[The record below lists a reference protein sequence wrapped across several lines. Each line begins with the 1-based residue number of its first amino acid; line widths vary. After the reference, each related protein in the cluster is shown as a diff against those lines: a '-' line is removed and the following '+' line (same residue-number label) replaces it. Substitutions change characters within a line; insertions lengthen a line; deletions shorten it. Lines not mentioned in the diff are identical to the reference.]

1 MRSDQPCP
9 VWGRSGNPSHL
20 SWKLPNTSF
29 LWNMLSESMPLCPS
43 SWQEVHRSAKTHWYR
58 DKLTKTNDPSNTVQQ
73 FMCKGRFLKLN
84 LSYSSLP
91 FYCCQIGWHVP
102 CPSNCHFQRLKS
114 VESPEGAR
122 CQNLS
127 QHSQL
132 RSRGILKLPGT
143 QMEPW
148 TTQYGLV
155 HSPVPIFK
163 HKMLIQSKY
172 LILVLWSNMI
182 QRDRIWWNHTNSF
195 WIECVHLRINAT
207 LTHSVS
213 NGCSI
218 KLQNPKALI
227 PCPTTPNGE
236 SRSSIIAAYICEFFS
251 HCHAI
256 LILSCG
262 RYSLVGVYS
271 RFRLFKV
278 TFPFWKRHDKACD

>member
-148 TTQYGLV
+148 TTQYGSESTVQCQFL
-155 HSPVPIFK
+155 
-163 HKMLIQSKY
+163 
-172 LILVLWSNMI
+172 
-182 QRDRIWWNHTNSF
+182 
-195 WIECVHLRINAT
+195 
-207 LTHSVS
+207 
-213 NGCSI
+213 SI
-218 KLQNPKALI
+218 KCWFNQNI
-227 PCPTTPNGE
+227 
-236 SRSSIIAAYICEFFS
+236 SF
-251 HCHAI
+251 
-256 LILSCG
+256 
-262 RYSLVGVYS
+262 
-271 RFRLFKV
+271 
-278 TFPFWKRHDKACD
+278 